1 MERID
6 WKLHRM
12 NEQMQ
17 MKWWKRGNLMN
28 WDKLVDMI
36 SNFRLFYESWSY
48 TRMALVTVIDRF
60 GVLEVEMDNIALS
73 SHFIFFL

>member
-1 MERID
+1 
-6 WKLHRM
+6 
-12 NEQMQ
+12 

-36 SNFRLFYESWSY
+36 SNFRLFNECWPCY
-48 TRMALVTVIDRF
+48 RMDFVTVFDRF

>member
-1 MERID
+1 
-6 WKLHRM
+6 M

-17 MKWWKRGNLMN
+17 MKWWKRGNQMN
-28 WDKLVDMI
+28 WDKFVDMI
-36 SNFRLFYESWSY
+36 SNFRLFNECWLCY
-48 TRMALVTVIDRF
+48 RMAFVTVFYRF

>member
-1 MERID
+1 
-6 WKLHRM
+6 M

-17 MKWWKRGNLMN
+17 MKWWKRGNQMN

-36 SNFRLFYESWSY
+36 SDFCPFNEYYSCN
-48 TRMALVTVIDRF
+48 RMMFMSVFDRF
-60 GVLEVEMDNIALS
+60 VVFEVEMDDIALS

>member
-1 MERID
+1 
-6 WKLHRM
+6 M

-17 MKWWKRGNLMN
+17 MKWWKRGNQMN

-36 SNFRLFYESWSY
+36 SNFRLFNECWLCS
-48 TRMALVTVIDRF
+48 RMAFVTVFDRF
-60 GVLEVEMDNIALS
+60 GVFEVEMDNIALS